1 MSRIIKIKQ
10 KDIENIVE
18 NLVREQEEVNDKLD
32 SIYNNDYENEFYVTQ
47 DPEQPGV
54 YYFIDAKTNQLIG
67 DTLTG
72 TILSPQDLKR

>member
-1 MSRIIKIKQ
+1 MSKIIKIKQ

-18 NLVREQEEVNDKLD
+18 NLVREQEEVNDKLGGL
-32 SIYNNDYENEFYVTQ
+32 YNSEYENELIVTH
-47 DPEQPGV
+47 DPKKPGV